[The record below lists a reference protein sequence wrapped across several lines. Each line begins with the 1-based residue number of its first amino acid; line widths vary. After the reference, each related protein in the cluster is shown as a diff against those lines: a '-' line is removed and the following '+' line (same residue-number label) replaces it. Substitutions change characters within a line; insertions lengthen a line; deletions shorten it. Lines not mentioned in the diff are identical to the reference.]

1 MDEHELQSIVHA
13 LIEPQATVEVLSV
26 VGKQDA
32 ALSPGRDIRNT
43 VWKSWT
49 ARQLRSRSH
58 SDALDELEGETRVEG
73 GDAVSQKTAIRLVET
88 FSGGGCSH
96 IGGDHGS

>member
-32 ALSPGRDIRNT
+32 ALSPGRAIRNA

-58 SDALDELEGETRVEG
+58 SDALDELEWKARVEG
-73 GDAVSQKTAIRLVET
+73 GDPRSQNSAIRHVET
-88 FSGGGCSH
+88 FYGGSCSH
-96 IGGDHGS
+96 IAGDRGP